1 MSTITAEL
9 PDPVLKS
16 MQDLAGIEGTTV
28 EKLAAL
34 AIAQAVGAWSSQCQA
49 FNQRA
54 ARGNRQKFEAALS
67 KVPVA
72 PQQAGDE

>member
-28 EKLAAL
+28 EKLAAV
-34 AIAQAVGAWSSQCQA
+34 AIAQAVGAWNSQRRV
-49 FNQRA
+49 FNERA
-54 ARGNRQKFEAALS
+54 TRGNRQKFEAALR
-67 KVPVA
+67 KVPA
-72 PQQAGDE
+72 TPPRPDDE

>member
-16 MQDLAGIEGTTV
+16 MQDLAGVEGTTV

-34 AIAQAVGAWSSQCQA
+34 AIAQAVGAWSSQCQV
-49 FNQRA
+49 FTQRA
-54 ARGNRQKFEAALS
+54 ARGNRQKFESALN

-72 PQQAGDE
+72 PPQTGDE

>member
-34 AIAQAVGAWSSQCQA
+34 AIAQAVGAWNSQHRV
-49 FNQRA
+49 FTQRA
-54 ARGNRQKFEAALS
+54 TRGNRQKFEAALS
-67 KVPVA
+67 KVPVT
-72 PQQAGDE
+72 PPQAGDE